1 MKLIFFV
8 VGVLCLYALTSL
20 PGFDSV
26 IIKILGLALLALLV
40 AANLRPSIAGIWA
53 ERRLPS
59 LGELAVVLAC
69 FLICGISIW
78 VIDAA
83 KYFVKDALWVASGRG
98 APNSHATVDLIER
111 LLALLVVMIALVP
124 AARLIL
130 FAASRDKSSGLA
142 LWPSLISIF
151 AALPILLGGWL
162 LLNTT
167 DNRGADPTALFLN
180 VVLAFPP
187 TLLLVAFGLALWR
200 QAFRAAADAR
210 FTLAGVFPKLA
221 AAGILIWLVTMVAA
235 PAGLYFLPGPPDTG
249 QIIGVC
255 VMIGLGA
262 AWLWLLRSVADFE
275 AVGLATL
282 STSAFGLSVAF
293 GISSLLARGLSE
305 SSRTTIGDAAML
317 ILLFTLP
324 VIGSVVAGIVF
335 VVPRLLARLLR
346 RPEAPAN
353 PATAR

>member
-1 MKLIFFV
+1 MKLIYFG
-8 VGVLCLYALTSL
+8 VGVLCLYAVTSL
-20 PGFDSV
+20 PGLDFV
-26 IIKILGLALLALLV
+26 IIKILGLTLLALLV

-59 LGELAVVLAC
+59 LRELAVVLAC
-69 FLICGISIW
+69 FLICAVSIW
-78 VIDAA
+78 AVDAA
-83 KYFVKDALWVASGRG
+83 KYFVKQAQWVAYRG
-98 APNSHATVDLIER
+98 GTPDSHAIVDLIEQ

-130 FAASRDKSSGLA
+130 SAASGDKGSGLA

-162 LLNTT
+162 LLNTA

-187 TLLLVAFGLALWR
+187 TLLLVAFGFVLWW
-200 QAFRAAADAR
+200 QAWRAGKDAA
-210 FTLAGVFPKLA
+210 FTLAGVFPKVA
-221 AAGILIWLVTMVAA
+221 AAGIVIWLVTIVAA
-235 PAGLYFLPGPPDTG
+235 PAGLYVLPGPPDTG

-282 STSAFGLSVAF
+282 STSVFGLSIAF

-305 SSRTTIGDAAML
+305 SSHTTIGDAAVL

-324 VIGSVVAGIVF
+324 VIGIVVAGIVF
-335 VVPRLLARLLR
+335 VVPRLLALLLS
-346 RPEAPAN
+346 RPEAPPS
-353 PATAR
+353 PAKAR